1 MPALHVLDPAE
12 CERLLRLSRFGR
24 LVLSA
29 PEGPE
34 IFPVNYAV
42 QGEAIV
48 VRTSSSGPIARL
60 GHDAEVVFEID
71 LVDHEYWSGWS
82 VVARGRGEL
91 DRAPSDDVPAERQV
105 RSWVD
110 EDRDCELRISWRE
123 LTGRRVGGER

>member
-12 CERLLRLSRFGR
+12 CERLLRRGSFGR
-24 LVLSA
+24 LVLST

-42 QGEAIV
+42 QDDAIV
-48 VRTSSSGPIARL
+48 VRTSSSGAIARH
-60 GHDAEVVFEID
+60 GDDAEVVFEID
-71 LVDHEYWSGWS
+71 RVDEEYWSGWS

-91 DRAPSDDVPAERQV
+91 ASDPTDDVTVGRPV

-110 EDRDCELRISWRE
+110 EDRDSELRVAWRE
-123 LTGRRVGGER
+123 LTGRRVGGPL